1 MNDIRPLLEKE
12 IPRLRRYAL
21 ALTRNPSRADDLV
34 QETLVRAIAKQDSWQ
49 WGSNLRAWLF
59 TIMHNQNVNAVRRSV
74 RDGIV
79 GEVDDTWP
87 FLTAPVDP
95 TAPLLL
101 RDLDRALARMN
112 EDQRRVILLI
122 GLEGMS
128 YGQAATILDAPVGT
142 IRSRLSRG
150 RAVLRKL
157 LDGITDETS
166 GQAQNA
172 IGGRQEVPAAWV
184 VARVASG
191 ARR

>member
-1 MNDIRPLLEKE
+1 MNDIGPLLEKE
-12 IPRLRRYAL
+12 IPPLRRYAL
-21 ALTRNPSRADDLV
+21 ALTRNSGRADDLV
-34 QETLVRAIAKQDSWQ
+34 QETLVRAIAKQDCWR

-59 TIMHNQNVNAVRRSV
+59 TIMHNQNVNAIRCAV
-74 RDGIV
+74 RDGTAI
-79 GEVDDTWP
+79 ELDDTWP
-87 FLTAPVDP
+87 FLVAPVDP

-101 RDLDRALARMN
+101 RDLDRALARMS

-122 GLEGMS
+122 GFDGMS
-128 YGQAATILDAPVGT
+128 YGQAAKILDAPIGT

-157 LDGITDETS
+157 LDGITGEAS

-172 IGGRQEVPAAWV
+172 IGGGEDVPAAWV
-184 VARVASG
+184 VTRVANG